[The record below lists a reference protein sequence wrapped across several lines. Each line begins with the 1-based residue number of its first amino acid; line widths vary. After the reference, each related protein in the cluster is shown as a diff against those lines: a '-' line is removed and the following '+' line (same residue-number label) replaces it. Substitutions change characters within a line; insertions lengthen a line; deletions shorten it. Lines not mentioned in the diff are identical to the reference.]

1 METLGME
8 RTVAVCWRGLA
19 ELEPDVRAFARRR
32 CRDVHELDDVVQ
44 ETLLRA
50 ARYRRRLQVEDRLR
64 AWTLRIAANVLR
76 DRRIGER
83 WISFLDSDGGL
94 LEELEG
100 GEVDPGSAGEWM
112 SLTDFGLVME
122 RDALVEQVVRVIG
135 DLPAAD
141 ARVLRSYY
149 QEPLSTE
156 RAAAECGVAVS
167 LVKTRLYRARKR
179 LRHRLSRVLEV
190 PAWAARGPTPARD
203 LATQRPPPQALHR
216 RSK

>member
-1 METLGME
+1 MESLGTE
-8 RTVAVCWRGLA
+8 RAVSVCWRGLA

-50 ARYRRRLQVEDRLR
+50 ARYRRRLQVEERLR

-83 WISFLDSDGGL
+83 WISFLDSDCGPL
-94 LEELEG
+94 AELEG
-100 GEVDPGSAGEWM
+100 SEVDPGSAGEWM
-112 SLTDFGLVME
+112 RLTEFGLVME

-135 DLPAAD
+135 DLPESD

-149 QEPLSTE
+149 QEPLSTA

-179 LRHRLSRVLEV
+179 LRHRLACVLEV
-190 PAWAARGPTPARD
+190 VPWGETHPARARCR
-203 LATQRPPPQALHR
+203 ATPPPPGARAGRPL
-216 RSK
+216 